1 MCGDPARGYIRP
13 RMGHGFARRPLT
25 CALLGAALLCLI
37 PAGAHASTIGY
48 RVYTAAPGEENHLE
62 ISYDY
67 DAQVFRFNDSGVA
80 SIQVG
85 GPGGD
90 GGCLASGNDATCP
103 MGAGGGGDVVA
114 RLGDGNDSAVVTNQL
129 PHVRTPDN
137 LFSGQV
143 RMFGGDGNDLLDAGP
158 GIPFT
163 GDIQTSVWASLY
175 GDGATYE
182 SGDQGSGNDILI
194 GGAGDDGLFGGPGND
209 LETGNGGRDNF
220 DGSPFVLG
228 PNSWSLYA
236 GGADTMVGGSGS
248 DTFDGAETDAPNAT
262 DEIACGSGEEG
273 PLAGGFFPGQMVDDD
288 PGDVVA
294 MGPGDIVNSDCEA
307 VAGVVNCPEKLDG
320 PCVGTSDV
328 EGKQGGPGA
337 TAAAGDHG
345 KRLVLGRERFRVPPG
360 NPIPVRVALKRG
372 RVSRLLGKRGSAHVS
387 QHATARSGHHR
398 VKLPRRRFVLRRG

>member
-1 MCGDPARGYIRP
+1 MCGHPAAGYIRP
-13 RMGHGFARRPLT
+13 RMGQGFARRPLV
-25 CALLGAALLCLI
+25 CALLGAALLCLA
-37 PAGAHASTIGY
+37 PVGAQASTIDT
-48 RVYTAAPGEENHLE
+48 RAYTAGPGEENHLE

-67 DAQVFRFNDSGVA
+67 DAQAFRFHDSGVD

-85 GPGGD
+85 GPGGG

-103 MGAGGGGDVVA
+103 IGAGGGGDVVA

-143 RMFGGDGNDLLDAGP
+143 RLIGGDGNDLLDAGP

-163 GDIQTSVWASLY
+163 GDIQTSVWALLW

-182 SGDQGSGNDILI
+182 SKDQSGDDILI
-194 GGAGDDGLFGGPGND
+194 GGAGDDGLVGGPGND
-209 LETGNGGRDNF
+209 LELGNGGRDNF
-220 DGSPFVLG
+220 DGSPFELG
-228 PNSWSLYA
+228 PGSWSFYA
-236 GGADTMVGGSGS
+236 GGVDTMLGGTGS
-248 DTFDGAETDAPNAT
+248 DTFNGAEADAPNAS
-262 DEIACGSGEEG
+262 DEIACGTGEEG
-273 PLAGGFFPGQMVDDD
+273 PLASGFFPGQLVDDN

-294 MGPGDIVNSDCEA
+294 VGPGDIVNSECEA
-307 VAGVVNCPEKLDG
+307 VAGVVKCPARLDS

-328 EGKQGGPGA
+328 EGKAGGPGA
-337 TAAAGDHG
+337 TAAAGKHG
-345 KRLVLGRERFRVPPG
+345 KRLVLGRQRFRVPPG

-387 QHATARSGHHR
+387 QHATARSGRRHL
-398 VKLPRRRFVLRRG
+398 KLPRRRFVLRRG